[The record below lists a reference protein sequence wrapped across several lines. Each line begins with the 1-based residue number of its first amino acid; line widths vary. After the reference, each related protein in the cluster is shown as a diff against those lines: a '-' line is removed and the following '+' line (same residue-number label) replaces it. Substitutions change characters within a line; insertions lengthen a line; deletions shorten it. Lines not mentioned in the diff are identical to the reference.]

1 MCQRKFSLLFVAAC
15 LLIFPGHLLARSE
28 PQTKGAPASEL
39 SRQVTRLVD
48 TGDADGLR
56 ALGPAAIPAM
66 ASLYESSDEPQR
78 VRIASLFYQI
88 GIESKAAER
97 ALMRDVHTQNP
108 DLRLTVQYALGR
120 VSHDPMV
127 IATLL
132 DTLQNDGNPLF
143 RDKAACALAYDQIH
157 LTEEQKVQVY
167 EGLIQGLSSSE
178 PQVRAISIQALSI
191 LTGQTKDF
199 NHLFP
204 QERRERSIALW
215 KKWLED
221 YRASL

>member
-1 MCQRKFSLLFVAAC
+1 MYRRRFSLLFVAAC
-15 LLIFPGHLLARSE
+15 LLSIPGHLLARKE
-28 PQTKGAPASEL
+28 APASEL
-39 SRQVTRLVD
+39 SRQVARLVD
-48 TGDADGLR
+48 ADDAGGLR
-56 ALGPAAIPAM
+56 ALGPAAIPVM
-66 ASLYESSDEPQR
+66 ASLYVQSDEPHR

-88 GIESKAAER
+88 GIESEAAER

-132 DTLQNDGNPLF
+132 DTLQNDSNPLF

-167 EGLIQGLSSSE
+167 EGLIQALSSPE

-191 LTGQTKDF
+191 LTGQTKGF
-199 NHLFP
+199 HHLLP
-204 QERRERSIALW
+204 EERRERSIALW